1 MKTQQR
7 ILAACVAL
15 AACAA
20 LPALAQRMPDIGF
33 ESVGRGA
40 PLAADVRNTPV
51 VGPNW
56 VRGFTPGQAPAPGQA
71 PGEGGGPRLG
81 GPAVQELNGFR
92 PGELPA
98 GIEPLPVDIFNTKD
112 FYADRA
118 LWSDPR
124 YFRCSSGYS
133 TEEQWGALI
142 GNPLILSQDSNDGVW
157 GHCDQ
162 DLPREAIVSPYGFTT
177 AQEHYD
183 ALMAETKARGG
194 PNEYTFQDFP
204 AAEWNGIYER
214 PLFSVD
220 HQNWYWMRHSQISTV
235 LSLLTPE
242 YQQRTVQEIYHHVNT
257 NAALWPSTFCWPE
270 GFMRRWHMASVWEH
284 YIIANPEIVQIT
296 AGVVRNFIT
305 NIYVGREFTTED
317 EASGGVPRLGE
328 AVPRWYGET
337 VGFWD
342 GDALITWTSNIQ
354 GWKAHSAFE
363 FSSKMQ
369 TIEIYTPN
377 RDEDGNFT
385 GLNHEAIFYDP
396 EALVEPVRIVRNLN
410 KINEFDDANA
420 TPYPF
425 IECVQNIFPVD
436 GRAQPFSPGQT
447 VPYVLPDMYGRP
459 WDKIWSDNF
468 EQGMQR
474 EEEGG
479 DDIFSFE

>member
-1 MKTQQR
+1 MKQPR
-7 ILAACVAL
+7 SLLAACVA
-15 AACAA
+15 AATLTAS
-20 LPALAQRMPDIGF
+20 LSALAQRQPDIGF
-33 ESVGRGA
+33 DSVGRGA
-40 PLAADVRNTPV
+40 ALAADVREIPV

-56 VRGFTPGQAPAPGQA
+56 LRGFIPGQGPGAGAIPQ
-71 PGEGGGPRLG
+71 PGGERPQ
-81 GPAVQELNGFR
+81 QELNGYR

-118 LWSDPR
+118 LWTDPR
-124 YFRCSSGYS
+124 YFRCMSGYA
-133 TEEQWGALI
+133 TEEQWGALV
-142 GNPLILSQDSNDGVW
+142 GNPLILSNDSNDGVW
-157 GHCDQ
+157 GHCDN
-162 DLPREAIVSPYGFTT
+162 DLPREALVSPYGFAT

-183 ALMAETKARGG
+183 ALMAETKQRGG
-194 PNEYTFQDFP
+194 PNEYSFQDFP

-214 PLFSVD
+214 PLFAVD
-220 HQNWYWMRHSQISTV
+220 HQNWYWMRHTQIPTV

-242 YQQRTVQEIYHHVNT
+242 YQQRSVQEYYHQVNT

-317 EASGGVPRLGE
+317 EASGGVPRLGD

-342 GDALITWTSNIQ
+342 GDVLITWTSNIQ

-377 RDEDGNFT
+377 RDEAGNFT

-396 EALVEPVRIVRNLN
+396 EALVEPLRIVRNLN
-410 KINEFDDANA
+410 KINQFDDADA

-425 IECVQNIFPVD
+425 IECIQNIFPVE
-436 GRAQPFSPGQT
+436 GRAQPFSPGQQ

-459 WDKIWSDNF
+459 WDTIWHDNL

-474 EEEGG
+474 EAEGG